1 MISLQGKKRFSL
13 SIKLIN
19 ISFVVTVILVSVLT
33 IITDVVIQSKQDK
46 ASEFQKMYLAC
57 DDAANILQKESD
69 LLTLSISNYVDTME
83 KSSIEEYYEIIDKRL
98 REKEIEKAEKY
109 NVDCTTIREALEL
122 SNKLAKREAHAF
134 ALIASANNNMDEM
147 PIQVRESS
155 LSKAEL
161 GLSKDQKIKT
171 AQKLIHCKEYNVY
184 KRYIYEKISKF
195 EKEVLNKTEERVLA
209 KNDEIKSS
217 IITLHIVVMIGV
229 VLVIIISIILYRK
242 VTVVLGKYVE
252 SISNNEYIEEKGTS
266 ELRYLAS
273 VFNKYL
279 DIKNKEEMKLRQRAD
294 VDPLTQVASRR
305 ALEEFVTNKL
315 NQENSKGAFIFLD
328 VDDFKNINDAY
339 GHDVGD
345 EILKRLA
352 NELKARLRRNNF
364 TGRFGGDEFVVW
376 LDGLDENDIEYVKT
390 RLDRLNN
397 ALLNSNDLSVGF
409 SISAG
414 VYFCKSGEKY
424 EDVLKYADSAL
435 YEKKRNGK
443 KGYAFYNKEF

>member
-83 KSSIEEYYEIIDKRL
+83 QSSIEEYYEIIDKRL

-122 SNKLAKREAHAF
+122 SNELAKREAHAF

-184 KRYIYEKISKF
+184 KRYIYEKI
-195 EKEVLNKTEERVLA
+195 
-209 KNDEIKSS
+209 
-217 IITLHIVVMIGV
+217 
-229 VLVIIISIILYRK
+229 RK
-242 VTVVLGKYVE
+242 VAFGCKRRFFVQNRPSLVGMMQNWLPNRLIRLHLLHGRNSRAMNFRFDSQNQK
-252 SISNNEYIEEKGTS
+252 
-266 ELRYLAS
+266 R
-273 VFNKYL
+273 
-279 DIKNKEEMKLRQRAD
+279 RQ
-294 VDPLTQVASRR
+294 
-305 ALEEFVTNKL
+305 F
-315 NQENSKGAFIFLD
+315 F
-328 VDDFKNINDAY
+328 
-339 GHDVGD
+339 
-345 EILKRLA
+345 
-352 NELKARLRRNNF
+352 
-364 TGRFGGDEFVVW
+364 
-376 LDGLDENDIEYVKT
+376 
-390 RLDRLNN
+390 
-397 ALLNSNDLSVGF
+397 
-409 SISAG
+409 
-414 VYFCKSGEKY
+414 
-424 EDVLKYADSAL
+424 
-435 YEKKRNGK
+435 
-443 KGYAFYNKEF
+443 